1 MTYEAPFSGLRVI
14 DLTQGLAGPE
24 AAMLLA
30 QYGAEVIKVEPL
42 GGDWSRNQGEKFG
55 DFTDKTV
62 ANNRGKKSIALDL
75 KSDQGKDILRRL
87 VKDADVFLEAFR
99 PGVIK
104 RLGFGYEAMAALNP
118 GLIYLSISG
127 FGQVGPLSERPA
139 TDSVLQAFSGL
150 MQVNK
155 GSVDGLPNRVGTWPI
170 DMISGLYAF
179 QAISTALYA
188 RKTESEGRF
197 IDCSLMQSAAAIQSI
212 RIIEFFKAGGE
223 GLASQSLVGTFKTQD
238 AWINLSVMNDDAWQR
253 LCGALD
259 RPDLITDPRFA
270 ARNDRFANDALAKE
284 MVQAILEAQPFDHW
298 SERLTEARILHERVN
313 DYLDFL
319 QHPHTTA
326 ANAVQWTDHPD
337 IGRIPTP
344 NIPGVAPAPEGDA
357 RAQAPRL
364 GEHTGEILSA
374 LGFQPDE
381 VEALRE
387 ANVVA
392 GKS

>member
-1 MTYEAPFSGLRVI
+1 MTYEAPFAGLRVI

-99 PGVIK
+99 PGVIT
-104 RLGFGYEAMAALNP
+104 RLGFGYDAMAALNP

-150 MQVNK
+150 MPVNK
-155 GSVDGLPNRVGTWPI
+155 GSVDGLPHRVGTWPI

-188 RKTESEGRF
+188 KKTESQGRY
-197 IDCSLMQSAAAIQSI
+197 IDCSLMQSAAAIQTI

-238 AWINLSVMNDDAWQR
+238 AWMNLSVMNDEVWR
-253 LCGALD
+253 KMCSVLE

-270 ARNDRFANDALAKE
+270 ERHNRYANDVLIKE
-284 MVQAILEAQPFDHW
+284 IVQGILETQPFDYW
-298 SERLTEARILHERVN
+298 SGRLTEAGILHERVN

-319 QHPHTTA
+319 QHPHTDA
-326 ANAVQWTDHPD
+326 ANAVQWTEHPS
-337 IGRIPTP
+337 IGRIPIP
-344 NIPGVAPAPEGDA
+344 NIPGVEPAMEGDA
-357 RAQAPRL
+357 RGWAPRL
-364 GEHTGEILSA
+364 GEHTGEILSE
-374 LGFQPDE
+374 LGYQPEE
-381 VEALRE
+381 VAALRE
-387 ANVVA
+387 ANVIT

>member
-42 GGDWSRNQGEKFG
+42 AGDWSRNQGERFG

-75 KSDQGKDILRRL
+75 KSDEGKDILRRL

-150 MQVNK
+150 MPVNK
-155 GSVDGLPNRVGTWPI
+155 GSVDGLPHRVGTWPI

-197 IDCSLMQSAAAIQSI
+197 IDCSLMQSAAAIQAI
-212 RIIEFFKAGGE
+212 RIIEFSKAGGE
-223 GLASQSLVGTFKTQD
+223 GLSSPSLVGTFKTQD
-238 AWINLSVMNDDAWQR
+238 AWINLSIMNDDAWQR
-253 LCGALD
+253 LCGAIE
-259 RPDLITDPRFA
+259 RPDLIADPRFA
-270 ARNDRFANDALAKE
+270 KRNDRFANDAQAKE
-284 MVQAILEAQPFDHW
+284 IVQAILEAQPFEHW
-298 SERLTEARILHERVN
+298 SARLTEAGILHERVN

-319 QHPHTTA
+319 QHPHTAA
-326 ANAVQWTDHPD
+326 ANAVQWIDHPG
-337 IGRIPTP
+337 IGRVPLP
-344 NIPGVAPAPEGDA
+344 SIPGVEPAMDGDA
-357 RAQAPRL
+357 RARAPHL
-364 GEHTGEILSA
+364 GEQTDEILSA
-374 LGFQPDE
+374 LGYEPDE
-381 VEALRE
+381 VDALRE
-387 ANVVA
+387 ANVIKGVR
-392 GKS
+392 